1 MSDDRDFIGY
11 GAEPPDPRWPGGARI
26 AVNIN
31 LNFEGGGERSIMEGD
46 AVSEGALN
54 DIGQPSLPGL
64 RSPLTESVFEYGSR
78 VGGWRLLR
86 LFRRY
91 GVKVCLLAVARAA
104 ERNPALTRAFVADGH
119 EIVSHG
125 YRWLD
130 YQTIPEDVE
139 REHVRLGIET
149 LERVAG
155 VRPVGWMTGRPSAN
169 TRRLHIELGGFL
181 YDRDS
186 LNDELPYWVTV
197 GSTRHLVIPYS
208 FETNDNR
215 FDQNYGFSTGEDF
228 ARYMIDCFETLYAEG
243 ADRPKLMS
251 LAVHDRL
258 IGRPGRITGLVKFL
272 DHIAVRDKVW
282 IATGRQIAEHWRL
295 VHPARDASAISGE
308 PDLRPAIKL
317 SAGTLHSRF
326 KRRACSMVSRRFRLR
341 ISDAREREPRR
352 IARSDC
358 FRRLN
363 SITAM
368 IASTASS
375 GGSIRQCSCS

>member
-11 GAEPPDPRWPGGARI
+11 GADPPDPQWPGGARI

-64 RSPLTESVFEYGSR
+64 RSPLVESVFEYGSR

-86 LFRRY
+86 LFRRF

-104 ERNPALTRAFVADGH
+104 ERNPDLTRAYVADGH

-130 YQTIPEDVE
+130 YQRMPADEE
-139 REHVRLGIET
+139 REHVRRGIET

-169 TRRLHIELGGFL
+169 TRALHLELGGFL

-197 GSTRHLVIPYS
+197 GGGSSEGRHLVIPYS

-215 FDQNYGFSTGEDF
+215 FDQNHGFSTGDDF

-243 ADRPKLMS
+243 ADKPKLMS
-251 LAVHDRL
+251 LAVHDRI
-258 IGRPGRITGLVKFL
+258 IGRPGRITGLVRFL
-272 DHIAVRDKVW
+272 DHIAGRDKVW
-282 IATGRQIAEHWRL
+282 IATGRDIAEHWRR
-295 VHPARDASAISGE
+295 VHP
-308 PDLRPAIKL
+308 
-317 SAGTLHSRF
+317 
-326 KRRACSMVSRRFRLR
+326 
-341 ISDAREREPRR
+341 
-352 IARSDC
+352 
-358 FRRLN
+358 
-363 SITAM
+363 
-368 IASTASS
+368 
-375 GGSIRQCSCS
+375 